1 MSLSTKIERTKR
13 AKLRKEMLVESKL
26 EHCLVIGSYL
36 ELQISNLGLLYM
48 DRRVRHRP
56 TTFMWSLRFKDVVF
70 KSKLQQQ
77 QRSLNLSCS
86 PNTVQCSAYISSFR
100 SPNDLNVFF
109 HGKKR
114 EFPRTFMRMGGSD
127 SDVRNDVLFKQED
140 KDFHQVKSWSP
151 TQQLVIKSIVSNF
164 SL

>member
-48 DRRVRHRP
+48 DRRVRHRT

-77 QRSLNLSCS
+77 QRSPNLSCS
-86 PNTVQCSAYISSFR
+86 PNTVQCLAHIWSSR
-100 SPNDLNVFF
+100 CPNDLFLFSWKAESISYNF
-109 HGKKR
+109 HVYQ
-114 EFPRTFMRMGGSD
+114 RTQFGWQHFCFIQTR
-127 SDVRNDVLFKQED
+127 R
-140 KDFHQVKSWSP
+140 
-151 TQQLVIKSIVSNF
+151 
-164 SL
+164 